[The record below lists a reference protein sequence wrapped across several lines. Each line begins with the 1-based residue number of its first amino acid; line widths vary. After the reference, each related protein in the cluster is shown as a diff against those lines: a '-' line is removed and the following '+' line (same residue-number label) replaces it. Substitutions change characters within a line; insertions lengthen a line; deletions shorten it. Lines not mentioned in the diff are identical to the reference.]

1 MGRSQLKV
9 LQINSVCGYGSTG
22 RIVTDLY
29 ETIRD
34 NGSECL
40 IAYGRKS
47 APKGIEAI
55 RIGNT
60 WDNYAHVAI
69 TRLFDKHGFAS
80 TKATK
85 KFLEEIGQINPDI
98 IHLHNI
104 HGYYIN
110 IKLLFDWPQK
120 AHCQETF

>member
-9 LQINSVCGYGSTG
+9 LKINSVCGYGSTG

-80 TKATK
+80 TEAKK
-85 KFLEEIGQINPDI
+85 KFLEEIDQINSNV
-98 IHLHNI
+98 IHL
-104 HGYYIN
+104 YIG
-110 IKLLFDWPQK
+110 
-120 AHCQETF
+120 

>member
-1 MGRSQLKV
+1 MKV
-9 LQINSVCGYGSTG
+9 LQVNSVCGYGSTG

-29 ETIRD
+29 ETIED

-80 TKATK
+80 TEAKK
-85 KFLEEIGQINPDI
+85 KFLEEIDQINSNV
-98 IHLHNI
+98 IHL
-104 HGYYIN
+104 YIG
-110 IKLLFDWPQK
+110 
-120 AHCQETF
+120 